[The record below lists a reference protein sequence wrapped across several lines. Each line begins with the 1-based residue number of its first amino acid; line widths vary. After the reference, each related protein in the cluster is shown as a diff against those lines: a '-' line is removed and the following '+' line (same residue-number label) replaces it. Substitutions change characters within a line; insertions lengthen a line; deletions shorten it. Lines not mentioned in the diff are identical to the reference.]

1 MILTEVMANYS
12 YRINDVMHLP
22 VLCLEHFSAW
32 RAVRAAVKQNVKFSS
47 GCPDSDC
54 FEGFAVVLTLHA
66 LNLLQTSKLKYDKAK
81 SKVDFLQGKV
91 KVIEKELSKE
101 VRHQR

>member
-1 MILTEVMANYS
+1 MFVTILTEAMADDS
-12 YRINDVMHLP
+12 CRINDVMHLL
-22 VLCLEHFSAW
+22 VLCLEYFPAW
-32 RAVRAAVKQNVKFSS
+32 RAVIAPVKQSVKFSK
-47 GCPDSDC
+47 GCPNSDC
-54 FEGFAVVLTLHA
+54 FEGFAVVLTRDA

-101 VRHQR
+101 V